1 MTLKQILG
9 NVRAVALEKK
19 PLPVEETVGREAL
32 AFLGKASRFRRIPAG
47 RFAAVSSML
56 YAAVADVAWK
66 ARMARM
72 GVRLPGKGEWTCVHL
87 GPGGSIFI
95 LASQP
100 SFLYA
105 AWRYFLDSLLD
116 EDASLFRPWV
126 RTMSF
131 DVEKSTFD
139 LLLTQYG
146 RIARGIDR
154 EAYIREYARL
164 GFTHIEVNALAT
176 PLPYEQGVPLEF
188 YPDFYTYCPALD
200 QFVES
205 RLNRGTY
212 PREYLRANL
221 DLLKDNV
228 RLAVKYG
235 LAPGLLCFE
244 PRSVPETL
252 FQKYP
257 TLRGPRVDHPF
268 RSFKPRYA
276 LSLVHPVAR
285 KHYAELISNLMREAP
300 ELAFM
305 SIWSNDS
312 GSGFEHTK
320 SLYVG
325 RNGGAYMIR
334 EWKNDEEIAKA
345 AAANIAGFYRL
356 LKAAAARINPGF
368 RVITRL
374 ESFYGERRQLWPLL
388 SDGID
393 VEINSLLVQGWEN
406 NYPHPS
412 YPDVKVLGSGH
423 HNTLWD
429 REKAPMAE
437 LAARGSRAF
446 YYHFFNSHGN
456 HEPLLGIPFPWLV
469 HDKLRAFV
477 RLGVKTLA
485 HMGGLHPTDK
495 VPYPVN
501 QDLFREFQ
509 FDARL
514 DIEAAL
520 LKIARGYAG
529 PKWAKRLVG
538 VWRRIDTAVRRTMPM
553 SLYSGFGSVWNRLL
567 VRPFVPDIDRI
578 PEEERAYYEKVMVSP
593 VHNPN
598 KVDLGKDVLFELISK
613 DYAKKAFTRIDA
625 KVGKPLGAAIDLAG
639 RAKAAAER
647 AGDEQA
653 VRVFRDVHLRAL
665 ALRCLIE
672 SQRNAAVW
680 IYAVHEYGETRS
692 VRVRRRC
699 RALLDDMIGREIA
712 NAEDMIRLWNESG
725 IEWMAVSD
733 FGETPFIHG
742 GNFADLLKKKI
753 ALMKR
758 HRRDAPFIDPDYM
771 FRVENDPY
779 R

>member
-1 MTLKQILG
+1 MILKQVLG
-9 NVRAVALEKK
+9 DVRAVALGKT
-19 PLPVEETVGREAL
+19 PSPVEVTVGREVL
-32 AFLGKASRFRRIPAG
+32 AFLGKGRRFRRVPPG
-47 RFAAVSSML
+47 RFAAAPSTL
-56 YAAVADVAWK
+56 YIGLAGEAWT
-66 ARMARM
+66 ARLARM
-72 GVRLPGKGEWTCVHL
+72 GIRLPEGGEWVCLHL
-87 GPGGSIFI
+87 GPEGSAFL
-95 LASQP
+95 LASRP

-105 AWRYFLDSLLD
+105 AWRFLLDRLLD
-116 EDASLFRPWV
+116 EDAARFRPWI
-126 RTMSF
+126 RRMSF

-146 RIARGIDR
+146 RIARGLDR

-176 PLPYEQGVPLEF
+176 PLPYEQGVPGEF
-188 YPDFYTYCPALD
+188 YSDFYTYCPALD

-205 RLNRGTY
+205 RLNRGIY

-221 DLLKDNV
+221 DLLKENV

-235 LAPGLLCFE
+235 LTPGLLCFE

-285 KHYAELISNLMREAP
+285 KHYAELITNLMREAP
-300 ELAFM
+300 ELEFM
-305 SIWSNDS
+305 SVWSNDS

-325 RNGGAYMIR
+325 RNGGAYLVR
-334 EWKNDEEIAKA
+334 EWKNDEEIAAA

-356 LKAAAARINPGF
+356 LKDAATRINPAF

-374 ESFYGERRQLWPLL
+374 ESFYGERRPLWPLL

-393 VEINSLLVQGWEN
+393 VEVNSLLVQGWEN

-412 YPDVKVLGSGH
+412 YPDVQVLGSGH
-423 HNTLWD
+423 HNTLRD
-429 REKAPMAE
+429 KERAPMAE
-437 LAARGSRAF
+437 LADRGSRTF
-446 YYHFFNSHGN
+446 FYHFFASHGN

-485 HMGGLHPTDK
+485 HMGGLHPPDK

-520 LKIARGYAG
+520 LRIAGGYAG
-529 PKWAKRLVG
+529 RKWAKRLVG
-538 VWRRIDTAVRRTMPM
+538 IWRRIDKAVRRTMPM

-578 PEEERAYYEKVMVSP
+578 PDEERAYYENVMVSP
-593 VHNPN
+593 PHNPN

-613 DYAKKAFTRIDA
+613 DYAKKAYTRIDA
-625 KVGKPLGAAIDLAG
+625 RVWKPLEAAIDLSG

-647 AGDEQA
+647 AGDEKA
-653 VRVFRDVHLRAL
+653 YRAFRDVYLRAL

-680 IYAVHEYGETRS
+680 IYAVHEYGAARDART
-692 VRVRRRC
+692 RRRC

-712 NAEDMIRLWNESG
+712 NAEAMIRLWNESG
-725 IEWMAVSD
+725 IEWMAVSAY
-733 FGETPFIHG
+733 GETPFIHG
-742 GNFADLLKKKI
+742 ENVPDLLARKI

-758 HRRDAPFIDPDYM
+758 HRRDKPFIDPGYM